1 MPSLLQQRL
10 FREMAHLFV
19 LSTCVLMTLI
29 LIGRAVQMR
38 EMLLGLDMNL
48 LDTALLFCYMT
59 PLFLMLIIPVA
70 CMLSVFLTF
79 LRMGTDRELIAL
91 RAGGV
96 SIYQMLPAPVLF
108 SILCTAL
115 ALWVSLHWLPWGMS
129 HFRSTVME
137 IATTRAR
144 IVIQPG
150 VFNADF
156 PNLVLFARRVDPD
169 AGTLFEVLVNDRTV
183 PEREVTILAPE
194 GTIASIPE
202 KGELVFNLK
211 NGKLYSSTGS
221 QTARL
226 AFDAYTVRL
235 PLSALFGSVDLGEVR
250 PREMSWNTLLST
262 RDALKQSEP
271 QTIQKK
277 GEGTQRTPLNIIL
290 TEIQRRW
297 AYPAACI
304 ALAIF
309 VLPMAAAFQGL
320 HRQIGLVLA
329 LLMFFVY
336 YSLMSLGFTLG
347 ETGVLPPS
355 VGLWMPNALFLL
367 AGGLGVRLTARE
379 HFPNFINAIKLI
391 VARFKSIARRA
402 GKSGRTGDAL
412 Q

>member
-48 LDTALLFCYMT
+48 LDTGLLFCYMT

-91 RAGGV
+91 RAGGI

-108 SILCTAL
+108 SLLCTAL

-169 AGTLFEVLVNDRTV
+169 DGTLFEVLVNDRTV
-183 PEREVTILAPE
+183 PEREVTILSPE
-194 GTIASIPE
+194 GSIASIPE

-211 NGKLYSSTGS
+211 NGKLYSSTGT

-235 PLSALFGSVDLGEVR
+235 PLSALFSSVDLGEVR
-250 PREMSWNTLLST
+250 PREMSWKTLLST
-262 RDALKQSEP
+262 SEALKKTEP
-271 QTIQKK
+271 QALQD
-277 GEGTQRTPLNIIL
+277 GGGTQRTPRNIIL

-297 AYPAACI
+297 AYPAACV

-309 VLPMAAAFQGL
+309 VLPVAAAFQGL
-320 HRQIGLVLA
+320 HRQIGLVVA

-347 ETGVLPPS
+347 ETGVLPPNI
-355 VGLWMPNALFLL
+355 GLWIPNALFLL
-367 AGGLGVRLTARE
+367 AGCFGLRLTARE
-379 HFPNFINAIKLI
+379 HFPNFINVIKIII
-391 VARFKSIARRA
+391 VRFKNIARRS